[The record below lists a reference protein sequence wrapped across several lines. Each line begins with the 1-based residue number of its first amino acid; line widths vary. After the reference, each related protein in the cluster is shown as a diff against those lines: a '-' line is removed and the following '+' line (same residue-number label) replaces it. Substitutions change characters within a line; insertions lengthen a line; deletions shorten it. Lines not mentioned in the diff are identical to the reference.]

1 MPPLVI
7 FYSFASFIFGAVVG
21 SFLNVCICRLPKNES
36 IVFPPSH
43 CPTCDYRIPWY
54 DNVPIISYLILRGK
68 CRSCKA
74 RISIQYPLV
83 ELVTALLTLFLFMR
97 FGPHPPYHGI
107 SSWLPFLIHFLFCS
121 AMVVV
126 TFIDLEHQ
134 IIPDVISLPGIVAG
148 FIFSFFIPQIGWLNS
163 LIGIVV
169 GGGSLW
175 LVASGYELLT
185 KKEGMGG
192 GDIKLLA
199 MMGAFFGWKAIPFI
213 IFVSSLVGSVIGVTV
228 MLIRKKD
235 AKLAIPFGP
244 FLALGAVLY
253 IFFGSQ
259 LIHLYLSLSGI
270 TGG

>member
-1 MPPLVI
+1 MAPIVI
-7 FYSFASFIFGAVVG
+7 FYIFAFIFGAVVG

-97 FGPHPPYHGI
+97 FGPTFV
-107 SSWLPFLIHFLFCS
+107 FLVLFLFCS

>member
-1 MPPLVI
+1 MSPIVI
-7 FYSFASFIFGAVVG
+7 FYIFAFIFGAVVG
-21 SFLNVCICRLPKNES
+21 SFLNVCICRLPKSES
-36 IVFPPSH
+36 VVFPPSH

-97 FGPHPPYHGI
+97 FGPTFV
-107 SSWLPFLIHFLFCS
+107 FLVLFLFCS

-244 FLALGAVLY
+244 FLALGAILY

>member
-1 MPPLVI
+1 MPPIVI
-7 FYSFASFIFGAVVG
+7 FCIFAFIFGAVVG
-21 SFLNVCICRLPKNES
+21 SFLNVCVYRLPKNES

-43 CPTCDYRIPWY
+43 CPACDYRIPWY
-54 DNVPIISYLILRGK
+54 DNVPILSYLLLRGR
-68 CRSCKA
+68 CRSCRA
-74 RISIQYPLV
+74 PISSQYPLV
-83 ELVTALLTLFLFMR
+83 ELVNALLTLFLFMR
-97 FGPHPPYHGI
+97 FGP
-107 SSWLPFLIHFLFCS
+107 SLPFAVLFLFCS

-148 FIFSFFIPQIGWLNS
+148 FVFSFFIPQLGWLNS
-163 LIGIVV
+163 LLGIVA

-228 MLIRKKD
+228 MLMQKKD
-235 AKLAIPFGP
+235 GKLAIPFGP
-244 FLALGAVLY
+244 FLALGAVIY
-253 IFFGSQ
+253 IFFGRE
-259 LIHLYLSLSGI
+259 LIHWYLNLI
-270 TGG
+270 AIPGG